1 MNTRSHTT
9 VAAVTL
15 TLFFGTLALAE
26 SPKGVHSARR
36 PDARTPVQGALRIS
50 RHGLQ

>member
-15 TLFFGTLALAE
+15 TLGFGTLALAE
-26 SPKGVHSARR
+26 SPKASTQPGGRTHERR
-36 PDARTPVQGALRIS
+36 CKVR
-50 RHGLQ
+50 